1 MKNGLQR
8 HLSRIMTMI
17 IHSTLLILTWRSM
30 TGKEMYAFSRGSR
43 WQWKGGLL
51 SSHVVVNDS
60 DRETCLLSQDLMT
73 KGDLL
78 LSLAGF
84 DDRERETS
92 CLFSRESMTVKWSFP
107 TFSRGSLWLWKV
119 DLLPSIYRIF
129 QPNAVFFYS
138 IDPSNNVPHFL
149 TANGAETSKHHGFRW
164 SLRGSGADFTAL
176 GILCQRQPPGRSLS
190 M

>member
-1 MKNGLQR
+1 MAVDDR
-8 HLSRIMTMI
+8 ERDVCFLSWE
-17 IHSTLLILTWRSM
+17 SLTVEGRSPV
-30 TGKEMYAFSRGSR
+30 FSRR
-43 WQWKGGLL
+43 IWWLWRQWNGDLPPSVAGFDDFED
-51 SSHVVVNDS
+51 N
-60 DRETCLLSQDLMT
+60 ETETSYLLSQDLMT